1 MIVLTFFFC
10 ISGCFFFFFFFFY
23 PTITY
28 LSLAISF
35 LFLRPS
41 NYIIAIIITIMLI
54 NTTVTDIF
62 EKSSWGEFKAKNSNG
77 IVYPYSLR

>member
-1 MIVLTFFFC
+1 MIVL
-10 ISGCFFFFFFFFY
+10 IFFFFFLVGFFSSFFFFY

-28 LSLAISF
+28 LNLAISF

-41 NYIIAIIITIMLI
+41 NYIITIIITIMLI

-62 EKSSWGEFKAKNSNG
+62 EKSSWGEFKAKNSSG
-77 IVYPYSLR
+77 IVYPNSLR